1 MTVEMGRAPSLHIK
15 NHNSIKM
22 KLKITVL
29 IGLLCLCL
37 GVSAQVSKATQEK
50 RDARKNMVVKE
61 WNKPVGAQM
70 PFLDHVTTYDDKG
83 RKIEEIEY
91 TQYAQ
96 KYRITYEYGENG
108 RISREVEYNDRNKVY
123 KIRKYEYNDDG
134 TKKKQY
140 NYNPNGKLETVKT
153 FEYTSK

>member
-1 MTVEMGRAPSLHIK
+1 MKVRITLLLLLAL
-15 NHNSIKM
+15 SIS
-22 KLKITVL
+22 
-29 IGLLCLCL
+29 L
-37 GVSAQVSKATQEK
+37 GVNAQVSKATQEK
-50 RDARKNMVVKE
+50 REARKNLVVKE
-61 WNKPVGAQM
+61 WNKPVGAQV

-108 RISREVEYNDRNKVY
+108 RISREVEYNDRNKVS

-140 NYNPNGKLETVKT
+140 NYNPNGKLEVVKT